1 MPFPDKGKCNAL
13 SLVCFGLLC
22 FGLIVTN
29 SVYLFK
35 LQWREELFLT
45 LSPCQ
50 EFSGDRRVIKKSI
63 LYHNIL
69 GLEENIGIKSNLS
82 GLEA

>member
-1 MPFPDKGKCNAL
+1 MHSA
-13 SLVCFGLLC
+13 LC
-22 FGLIVTN
+22 FLVFFALVLLLQT
-29 SVYLFK
+29 LFIS
-35 LQWREELFLT
+35 LNYSGEELFLT

-69 GLEENIGIKSNLS
+69 GLEENVGITSNLS